1 MANLLKKMGNVMDIS
16 GANSAYH
23 DIFSNAAVNPVVTEL
38 ETSYTN
44 KLWRVAILLHRT
56 THGPSDSS
64 TGVKK
69 KSIADPAKYDGNRKV
84 KELKRTRL
92 VKEKKNSSK
101 LTAQFQVKGQDEINK
116 IASQYKNIGNDVIL
130 YNLTSKPYERII
142 IQNRPSTV
150 EFKGETS
157 WAAIKSMGRNT
168 PMYHYTGAEDIVQF
182 NISWYATDEANPDE
196 VINKCRFLETWTKAN
211 AYQAAPPVIRIQWG
225 SGTSVTEG
233 DMFKDQ
239 LFILTSATY
248 TLKNF
253 SDSIR
258 VKSKGKLVKL
268 VSKGLYPIVATQELI
283 FKRVSATNL
292 SYGDIL
298 PESKMNRTRGIN
310 G

>member
-1 MANLLKKMGNVMDIS
+1 MANLLKKMGDVLDIS

-23 DIFSNAAVNPVVTEL
+23 DIFSNASVNPVVTKL

-44 KLWRVAILLHRT
+44 KLWRLAILLHRT
-56 THGPSDSS
+56 THGPSDNS

-69 KSIADPAKYDGNRKV
+69 SSISDPARYDGNRKV
-84 KELKRTRL
+84 KEIKRVST
-92 VKEKKNSSK
+92 VKEKSNSSR
-101 LTAQFQVKGQDEINK
+101 LITQFQVRGQEEMDK
-116 IASQYKNIGNDVIL
+116 IVSQHKDIGNDVIL
-130 YNLTSKPYERII
+130 YNLTSKPYERIV
-142 IQNRPSTV
+142 IQNRPSTI

-168 PMYHYTGAEDIVQF
+168 PMYHYTGAEDVIQF

-233 DMFKDQ
+233 DLFKGQ

-258 VKSKGKLVKL
+258 AKTGGKFVKL
-268 VSKGLYPIVATQELI
+268 VSKGLYPVVATQELI

-292 SYGDIL
+292 NYGDIL